1 MKALSMKQPVPELI
15 LNKRKTIETRTW
27 KSDFRGEFY
36 IHASN
41 NLMQGFIDKFS
52 IDESKLIKGAIV
64 GKASII
70 DMKVYNTVE
79 DFKLDSHKHLMD
91 IPNKLPTYGYILDN
105 IKRLDNPIKLKGK
118 LNFFEVDFDE
128 KQN

>member
-91 IPNKLPTYGYILDN
+91 IPNKLPTYG
-105 IKRLDNPIKLKGK
+105 
-118 LNFFEVDFDE
+118 
-128 KQN
+128 

>member
-91 IPNKLPTYGYILDN
+91 IPNKLPTYGYILEHVQ
-105 IKRLDNPIKLKGK
+105 RLERPIPLKGK
-118 LNFFEVDFDE
+118 LNFFEV
-128 KQN
+128 KL